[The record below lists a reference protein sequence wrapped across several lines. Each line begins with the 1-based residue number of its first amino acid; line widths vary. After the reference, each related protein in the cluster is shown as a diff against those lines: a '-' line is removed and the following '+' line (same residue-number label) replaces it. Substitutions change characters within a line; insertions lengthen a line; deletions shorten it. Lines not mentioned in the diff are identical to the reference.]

1 MGKRGVE
8 QFSLDELMHFLRES
22 TRMRGKE
29 ELINDAVQ
37 EFGLKER
44 KSAAASSSDACITPE
59 DMKLFMVK
67 YLQPK
72 VKGLLG
78 IEQIASH
85 SDLCF
90 IPKDKHFPTRH
101 VGSWVCVCTGAALMM
116 VRYIEKGFLLAFLS
130 SSSSSCSLWVDATQV
145 NAWAQAL
152 MGLEVPNYSNFT
164 LSTFQLTTSEMEGA
178 DGKSSHLC
186 SICCTVSS

>member
-1 MGKRGVE
+1 MHEGLLSNISLTVLDVEEWMGKKGVE

-22 TRMRGKE
+22 TSMRGKE
-29 ELINDAVQ
+29 DLVNDAVQ

-78 IEQIASH
+78 VEQIASH

-116 VRYIEKGFLLAFLS
+116 VRDTFLFIWLDFFLLLLLLLLRLAHFGLMPHRS
-130 SSSSSCSLWVDATQV
+130 THGHRRSWGWRCPTTATS
-145 NAWAQAL
+145 
-152 MGLEVPNYSNFT
+152 PSPPSN
-164 LSTFQLTTSEMEGA
+164 
-178 DGKSSHLC
+178 
-186 SICCTVSS
+186 